1 MPFYGLVRCYNGTMI
16 DKPAIVADI
25 RSQFAGWLKKWK
37 PDADPAKLCF
47 YLAVFTHGHLK
58 EMGKF
63 GRCLISAG
71 TFRIPRI
78 NLADDDGVVA
88 THFGYTFTP
97 DEAAMEALKAERMP
111 EIHCWVQLPDQQEIV
126 DLSTC
131 YAKKQCK
138 SLTGLDWLAPDPP
151 DYVWHHP
158 HELPAGIEYHPT
170 PEAVAVARYFIQS
183 TWGI

>member
-1 MPFYGLVRCYNGTMI
+1 MI

-25 RSQFAGWLKKWK
+25 RGQFADWLKKWK
-37 PDADPAKLCF
+37 LKADLFMMCF
-47 YLAVFTHGHLK
+47 YFAVFTHGHLK

-71 TFRIPRI
+71 SFSIPRM

-97 DEAAMEALKAERMP
+97 DQKAMEEVQNDRMP
-111 EIHCWVQLPDQQEIV
+111 EMHCWVQLPDCQEIV

-131 YAKKQCK
+131 YVKSQCK
-138 SLTGLDWLAPDPP
+138 KLAGLDWLAPNPP
-151 DYVWHHP
+151 DFVWHHP
-158 HELPAGIEYHPT
+158 FQLPAGITYKPDPH
-170 PEAVAVARYFIQS
+170 AVALVQYFFKT
-183 TWGI
+183 TWG